1 MVDEKLLSVDE
12 ASEAALDV
20 INNRHIINMILT
32 YILALHKI
40 ARMLWVT
47 ISSSWFP
54 KIL

>member
-1 MVDEKLLSVDE
+1 MVDERLLTMDE

-20 INNRHIINMILT
+20 INNRHIINMTLT
-32 YILALHKI
+32 YILAMHKI

-47 ISSSWFP
+47 ISSWFP